1 MKRVV
6 ALILLLMSLAPLIAV
21 RAAAENG
28 GAPLYYARVDY
39 MVTAE
44 DSAEIMLRAGS
55 IKTLSAPPEPPGYK
69 LYYME
74 VLFEDGAP
82 PNVMPVTYDSIVE
95 ERGRVKGVVSKS
107 GDVSITCKSGNAT
120 LTVKVKAVYLRRVWV
135 PIKGKSITINVESP
149 GLPYSGKDISV
160 KVTIEN
166 HAPYAIMGVKGP
178 DGVNYL
184 DPRKQELTDPN
195 AIQLDPKHLVLDMSE
210 LPLGKYEILLDEGE
224 ENVLPS
230 AFIAVHEAFYNDSV
244 PAGGS
249 RVYRVRAPKGW
260 RNLGSIVILYC
271 LEPARNSRSTAYIE
285 AEAVDYAYFED
296 EIISIKGASFL
307 IPPLNLRFWIKAY
320 IAFGNSFRVI
330 NPMSAPIN
338 VIYVP
343 VHIKE
348 AGDWT
353 PEGVFMRVGENDIGY
368 FAMAYAVVQIPS
380 YGRIVD
386 VITPSGDSYGNY
398 RSALKPWFS
407 ALRGVGVLEDEAYIQ
422 IKSEGAVE
430 YGEYFFKIEWSPIVF
445 KAVDSK
451 GRPLIKATIS
461 VNGPLNET
469 LTTGV
474 DGTATTKLYKPGL
487 YDVRVEFRGVTV
499 AEKKLGTIISRKIE
513 IPCAVYDLTV
523 RTVDVKGSPLVGTE
537 VSLITPDGSTLATLE
552 TNDNGM
558 AVFKQVPRGSYVI
571 HALYKRIE
579 KYDEVEVD
587 KDKTV
592 EVKLDVLFEI
602 PLVNIP
608 VSTLEAAAAM
618 LSIGVVTLMAKARG
632 FRGREE
638 EGEYDILEVGVGG

>member
-1 MKRVV
+1 VKRIV

-21 RAAAENG
+21 KATAEEG
-28 GAPLYYARVDY
+28 GTPLYYARVDY
-39 MVTAE
+39 MVTTE
-44 DSAEIMLRAGS
+44 DSAEVMLRAGS
-55 IKTLSAPPEPPGYK
+55 IRTLSAPPEPPGYE

-74 VLFEDGAP
+74 VMFEDEAP
-82 PNVMPVTYDSIVE
+82 PNVVPVTYDSLVE
-95 ERGRVKGVVSKS
+95 ERGRIKS
-107 GDVSITCKSGNAT
+107 VISRGGDVSITCKNGNAS
-120 LTVKVKAVYLRRVWV
+120 LTVKVKAVYLKRVWV
-135 PIKGKSITINVESP
+135 PIKGKAITIDVESP
-149 GLPYSGKDISV
+149 GLPYSDEDVSV

-166 HAPYAIMGVKGP
+166 HAPYAIVGVKGP
-178 DGVNYL
+178 NGVNYL
-184 DPRKQELTDPN
+184 DSRKQELLNPD

-210 LPLGKYEILLDEGE
+210 LPLGKYEILLDEGG

-249 RVYRVRAPKGW
+249 RVYRVRAPKDW
-260 RNLGSIVILYC
+260 RSLGSIVILYS
-271 LEPARNSRSTAYIE
+271 LGPARNSKSTAYIE
-285 AEAVDYAYFED
+285 AEAVDYAYFKD
-296 EIISIKGASFL
+296 EIITIKGASFL

-320 IAFGNSFRVI
+320 IAFGSSFRVV
-330 NPMSAPIN
+330 NPMNAPIN

-353 PEGVFMRVGENDIGY
+353 PEGVFIRVTEEDIGR
-368 FAMAYAVVQIPS
+368 FTMAYAVVQIPS

-422 IKSEGAVE
+422 VKSEGTAE

-451 GRPLIKATIS
+451 GRPLIKATIDIR
-461 VNGPLNET
+461 GPLNET

-474 DGTATTKLYKPGL
+474 DGTASTKLYKPGL
-487 YDVRVEFRGVTV
+487 YDVKVIFRGVTV
-499 AEKKLGTIISRKIE
+499 AEKKLGTIISKKIK

-523 RTVDVKGSPLVGTE
+523 RTVDIRGGPLVGTE
-537 VSLITPDGSTLATLE
+537 VSLITLNGSTLATLE

-587 KDKTV
+587 RDKTI

-602 PLVNIP
+602 PLLNIP
-608 VSTLEAAAAM
+608 VSTLEAVAGT
-618 LSIGVVTLMAKARG
+618 LSIGAVTLMAKMRG
-632 FRGREE
+632 FRRKE
-638 EGEYDILEVGVGG
+638 EGECDILEVGFGG